1 MTAGRINRLIIVVI
15 LGALLAGACNP
26 APPAVTPQI
35 PTSPTPENTVPS
47 ASPSPEPSPT
57 EEVPAVILYAP
68 QSADPDLTAALQT
81 ELSALA
87 AESGLGFSQA
97 ASLSAD
103 DITDPVQLVV
113 ALPPAEDLSDL
124 AAAAPDT
131 RFLAL
136 GFSVL
141 PQADNLVQ
149 LGAQA
154 APVDQQ
160 AFLAGYLAA
169 VVTPEWRVGVIHN
182 PGSTAGRAFR
192 NGVVYFCG
200 LCRPSAPPYDEYPLI
215 SELEASAGEAEMQA
229 AVDALTVRGVKTI
242 YVAPG
247 VDQEGIY
254 GYIAQA
260 GVNIIGS
267 VAPPAEA
274 EDRWIASIQADWLPA
289 ALEIIP
295 GLLQG
300 QVEDVSVSTL
310 ALTHRNPD
318 LFSPGR
324 QALVEKLLLDLTG
337 GYIDTGVGQAATGE

>member
-26 APPAVTPQI
+26 APPAVTPLAS
-35 PTSPTPENTVPS
+35 TSPAPENALPS

-57 EEVPAVILYAP
+57 AERPSLILYSP
-68 QSADPDLTAALQT
+68 QGADPALAAALQP

-87 AESGLGFSQA
+87 VESGLEFSQV
-97 ASLSAD
+97 ASLTAD
-103 DITDPVQLVV
+103 DITDHVRLVV
-113 ALPPAEDLSDL
+113 ALPPAEELSDL
-124 AAAAPDT
+124 IASAPET

-136 GFSVL
+136 GFAEL

-154 APVDQQ
+154 APLDQQ
-160 AFLAGYLAA
+160 AFLAGYLGA
-169 VVTPEWRVGVIHN
+169 VITPEWRVGVVQN